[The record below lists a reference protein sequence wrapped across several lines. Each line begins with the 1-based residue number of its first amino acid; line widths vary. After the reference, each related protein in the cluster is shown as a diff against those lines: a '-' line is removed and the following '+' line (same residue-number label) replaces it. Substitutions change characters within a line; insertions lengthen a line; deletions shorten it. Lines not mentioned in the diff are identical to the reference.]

1 MSNKQT
7 KFYSDLNKK
16 IEKMKDSQLSLEDVL
31 QISKEFYSSINFEG
45 SQAAVM
51 KGTKAYL
58 NTPIQHSTKKLNSRS
73 PRQNKQKL
81 ESHPSKSTLEGQ

>member
-1 MSNKQT
+1 MGYYVKEFPKTLFELSNKQS
-7 KFYSDLNKK
+7 KLFSDLSKK

-58 NTPIQHSTKKLNSRS
+58 NTPIQHPHQRS
-73 PRQNKQKL
+73 
-81 ESHPSKSTLEGQ
+81 